1 MASTKNR
8 RLSLRTFWQQ
18 VRPSSLKGWSLRFCC
33 ACILLILE
41 SVTSVATPWLFSGM
55 VGRLSGHEATLAAI
69 MALLASYTVLRML
82 GAVAGPV
89 RSLLMV
95 PIRTVLRERISL
107 RGLEH
112 IHQLSARFHQKRQ
125 TGALT
130 RTIDR
135 GADAASTIVD
145 MAFSNVMPNL
155 LGLGLTFLVVL
166 HVFNG
171 WYLVLLCGTLLLY
184 AGISFLFT
192 RWRMQAR
199 RERNQANSHAH
210 RHLVDSLLNADIVRA
225 FGNATYES
233 QRQEKI
239 WKSLN
244 AAEARLQ
251 RLIGSSQ
258 AVRNILISLATAS
271 LLGMAILDIEAHRL
285 GVAQFV
291 LMGTYLRSVY
301 ASVGALNYVGAGW
314 RNARVDMEAYLELM
328 ALEPEIQSPQEP
340 VPLPIG
346 HPRGVTLEMRHVA
359 FGYEPERLILRDV
372 SFRLEA
378 GRMLAVVGRSGSG
391 KSTLAKLISRLYD
404 PLEGVVLMEDVPLTD
419 LSLEVLRAQIGVV
432 AQDTSLFNAT
442 IAENIAYGRVG
453 AGIADIRRAAE
464 AAQLGPLIERLPD
477 GFDTLVGER
486 GVRLSGGERQR
497 MAIARVLLRSPRLL
511 VLDEATSAL
520 DTRTE
525 DAIQKELMMLSSGR
539 TTVVI
544 AHRLSTIQRADHI
557 LVMEAGQVVEEGTH
571 HDLLE
576 KGGIYAGMW
585 RLQARGG
592 SVTGHSVVEG

>member
-1 MASTKNR
+1 
-8 RLSLRTFWQQ
+8 
-18 VRPSSLKGWSLRFCC
+18 
-33 ACILLILE
+33 
-41 SVTSVATPWLFSGM
+41 
-55 VGRLSGHEATLAAI
+55 
-69 MALLASYTVLRML
+69 
-82 GAVAGPV
+82 
-89 RSLLMV
+89 
-95 PIRTVLRERISL
+95 
-107 RGLEH
+107 
-112 IHQLSARFHQKRQ
+112 
-125 TGALT
+125 
-130 RTIDR
+130 
-135 GADAASTIVD
+135 
-145 MAFSNVMPNL
+145 
-155 LGLGLTFLVVL
+155 
-166 HVFNG
+166 
-171 WYLVLLCGTLLLY
+171 
-184 AGISFLFT
+184 
-192 RWRMQAR
+192 
-199 RERNQANSHAH
+199 
-210 RHLVDSLLNADIVRA
+210 
-225 FGNATYES
+225 
-233 QRQEKI
+233 
-239 WKSLN
+239 
-244 AAEARLQ
+244 
-251 RLIGSSQ
+251 
-258 AVRNILISLATAS
+258 
-271 LLGMAILDIEAHRL
+271 
-285 GVAQFV
+285 
-291 LMGTYLRSVY
+291 
-301 ASVGALNYVGAGW
+301 
-314 RNARVDMEAYLELM
+314 
-328 ALEPEIQSPQEP
+328 
-340 VPLPIG
+340 
-346 HPRGVTLEMRHVA
+346 
-359 FGYEPERLILRDV
+359 
-372 SFRLEA
+372 
-378 GRMLAVVGRSGSG
+378 MLAVVGRSGSG

-525 DAIQKELMMLSSGR
+525 DAIQKELMTLSSGR